1 MTDEE
6 VTCSDLRGRVH
17 HLKIMLRAMSGC
29 DARDVW
35 PLRNRFLD
43 MRRTGMVGW
52 PEKLKFQV
60 EVNPRTKPH
69 VTEMVKLLRR
79 CKKMN
84 LNEYIKVEW
93 GPPCS
98 TAKIE
103 RNVDTVATYR
113 TSTGWKLRRSCE
125 DWYQEYQSL
134 LRG

>member
-1 MTDEE
+1 
-6 VTCSDLRGRVH
+6 
-17 HLKIMLRAMSGC
+17 MLRAMSGC

-35 PLRNRFLD
+35 PIRNRILD

-52 PEKLKFQV
+52 LEKLKVQV

-69 VTEMVKLLRR
+69 VTVMGKLLRR

-84 LNEYIKVEW
+84 VNEYINVEW
-93 GPPCS
+93 RPPCS

-103 RNVDTVATYR
+103 SNGDIVATFR
-113 TSTGWKLRRSCE
+113 TSAGWKLRRSCK

-134 LRG
+134 LSG